1 MATKLFGYSVQFN
14 YRVHNRLVHDA
25 AVHYVP
31 ACTQMEAFMIVVRK
45 VRNLL
50 TASGHQDVN
59 ISLVEALDMGV

>member
-1 MATKLFGYSVQFN
+1 MKTYGYSVQFN
-14 YRVHNRLVHDA
+14 YRVHDRLVHDA

-50 TASGHQDVN
+50 AAAGHADVN
-59 ISLVEALDMGV
+59 VSLVEQLDMGV